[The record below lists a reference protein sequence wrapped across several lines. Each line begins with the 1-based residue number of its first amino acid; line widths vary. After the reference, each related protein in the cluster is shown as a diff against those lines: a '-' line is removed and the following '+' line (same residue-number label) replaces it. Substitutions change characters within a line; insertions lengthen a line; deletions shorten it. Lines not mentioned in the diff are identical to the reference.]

1 MASHHSRSSSS
12 EFDYRLIIPWV
23 AVILCVISLCSEA
36 RPLAADHSK
45 APSMEIN
52 HSPHDDHGHNQKI
65 NGPVHQ
71 RLQLDLWP
79 SDVPGKK
86 AFKPVFTMLPKG
98 PVTPSGPSPII
109 NSSPDTESTQ
119 ISTSSVAD
127 QP

>member
-1 MASHHSRSSSS
+1 MASHTGASSSA
-12 EFDYRLIIPWV
+12 FDYRLLIPWL

-36 RPLAADHSK
+36 RPLPAQSK

-52 HSPHDDHGHNQKI
+52 HRPHDEHEHHQQI

-71 RLQLDLWP
+71 RLHIDLQP

-86 AFKPVFTMLPKG
+86 VFKPVFTMLPKG

-109 NSSPDTESTQ
+109 NSSPDSESTQ
-119 ISTSSVAD
+119 ISTTSVPD